1 MLKMDSYL
9 KLRKR
14 KKDSFLTFDHK
25 NGIFDDKIQLLMY
38 NLIIYVQRRQ
48 RNGTVFMPINL
59 IKSFHLYI
67 SFKDGT

>member
-38 NLIIYVQRRQ
+38 NLIIYMCSVDK
-48 RNGTVFMPINL
+48 GTVL
-59 IKSFHLYI
+59 CSCEL
-67 SFKDGT
+67 T